1 MSTYVVSDIHGAYK
15 PYMALK
21 AAVSYD
27 SKKDK
32 LYIIGDIFDGN
43 TAHPEECLKI
53 LDDVIADDSITLL
66 LGNHELA
73 HIEYYNACKNNNKK
87 AKETWWN
94 YLADPYCG
102 GSPLLNYFYQNP
114 EKHQ

>member
-43 TAHPEECLKI
+43 TAHPEE
-53 LDDVIADDSITLL
+53 
-66 LGNHELA
+66 
-73 HIEYYNACKNNNKK
+73 
-87 AKETWWN
+87 
-94 YLADPYCG
+94 
-102 GSPLLNYFYQNP
+102 
-114 EKHQ
+114 

>member
-32 LYIIGDIFDGN
+32 LYIIGDIFDRGPR
-43 TAHPEECLKI
+43 ADLI
-53 LDDVIADDSITLL
+53 LNELMNFHDVL
-66 LGNHELA
+66 
-73 HIEYYNACKNNNKK
+73 
-87 AKETWWN
+87 
-94 YLADPYCG
+94 PYC
-102 GSPLLNYFYQNP
+102 LVITNW
-114 EKHQ
+114 HI